1 MERGLSRP
9 SFPGSLELL
18 RITNKQHKE
27 INRYLDMID
36 AGFRPD
42 VPLVVDDVGQ
52 TSDSTNVAPDAPDDY
67 ECPCCTLLMW
77 IPMSPG
83 CGHNFCPKCIIRH
96 ILKARTD
103 NGGALLTVCPM
114 CQRQIRSPPGIN
126 LFAKEVIRAWVKANG
141 VVPEMSHDVKLN
153 GSEAVKVLA
162 MFFEAEA
169 EDSQ

>member
-103 NGGALLTVCPM
+103 NEGALPT
-114 CQRQIRSPPGIN
+114 GIN